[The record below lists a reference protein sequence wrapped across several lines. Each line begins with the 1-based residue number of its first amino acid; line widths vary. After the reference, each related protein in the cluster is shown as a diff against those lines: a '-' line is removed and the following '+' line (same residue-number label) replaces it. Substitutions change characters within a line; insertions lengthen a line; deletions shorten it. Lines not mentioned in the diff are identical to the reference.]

1 MAFLEKPILL
11 HRHNVV
17 IRSAVADD
25 AEALVDY
32 FLVVTAQSDNL
43 TFEPDETAMFADE
56 AMFLENLE
64 TSPNALAL
72 VAEYEGAIVGSLTF
86 IGGTRPKVKRIGE
99 FGITVERTWWGKGIG
114 SALIQALV
122 TWAEEVRIG
131 KIHLQVRTDNP
142 RAIAL
147 YRKFGFVD
155 EAVLRHVLRIRGDY
169 VDLLW
174 MGLALGDAQPE
185 ESAVSYANAAVSEGA
200 PRRIA
205 LQGPIAIRELQP
217 GDAQAILDYLDQIVT
232 ETDYLQL
239 GTEGLQ
245 LSRTEEKAI
254 LSQYLQDERKLY
266 IGAFTSGGTL
276 VGALSFAA
284 GNRRRTCHAGELSLT
299 VLQSFQGH
307 GIATALLQRLINWAP
322 RVGIHRIGL
331 EVRAENTRA
340 IALYER
346 CGFVTEG
353 RIGRTMYSNGSFHDS
368 IVMAL
373 LL

>member
-1 MAFLEKPILL
+1 MAFLEKPVVL
-11 HRHNVV
+11 HRHDVV

-32 FLVVTAQSDNL
+32 FLAVTAQSDNL

-72 VAEYEGAIVGSLTF
+72 VAEHDGAIVGSLTF
-86 IGGTRPKVKRIGE
+86 IGGTRPKVKRIGG
-99 FGITVERTWWGKGIG
+99 FGITVECTWWDKGIG
-114 SALIQALV
+114 SALVQALV
-122 TWAEEVRIG
+122 TWAEKARIG

-155 EAVLRHVLRIRGDY
+155 EAVLRHVLCIRGDY

-174 MGLALGDAQPE
+174 MGLALGDASSD
-185 ESAVSYANAAVSEGA
+185 ESDVSYANAAVSENA
-200 PRRIA
+200 PQRVA

-217 GDAQAILDYLDQIVT
+217 GDAQAILDYFDQIVT

-239 GTEGLQ
+239 GPEGLQ
-245 LSRTEEKAI
+245 LSRTEEQAI
-254 LSQYLQDERKLY
+254 LSQYQQDKRKLY
-266 IGAFTSGGTL
+266 IGAFTGEGNL
-276 VGALSFAA
+276 VGTLSFAA
-284 GNRRRTCHAGELSLT
+284 GNRRRTCHAGEFSLT

-307 GIATALLQRLINWAP
+307 GIGTALLQRLVNWAP

-353 RIGRTMYSNGSFHDS
+353 RISRTMYSNGSFHDS
-368 IVMAL
+368 IVMAML
-373 LL
+373 I